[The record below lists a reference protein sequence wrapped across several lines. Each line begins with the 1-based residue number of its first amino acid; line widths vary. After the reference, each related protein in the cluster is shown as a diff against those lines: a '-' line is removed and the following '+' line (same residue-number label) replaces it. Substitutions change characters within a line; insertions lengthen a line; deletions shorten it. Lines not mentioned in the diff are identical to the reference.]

1 MVEMNYSDALRA
13 GLREEMQRDERV
25 YILGQDVRNT
35 SNASAVMGDLWNEF
49 GDKRVLDTPLS
60 ETVMAGSCVGSALAG
75 FRPVLEIMFSDF
87 CFVCMDEIVQK
98 MGKWRYEHGAQ
109 ADMNLPIVVM
119 TPIGGGIGAG
129 AEHSGTPIAYFM
141 HSPGLKIA
149 VPSTP
154 YDAKGLIKT
163 AIRDN
168 NPVMFFQ
175 HKMFVYNHRLT
186 EEIPDEEYL
195 IPFGVADVKR
205 EGTDVTIVAVGL
217 MVAYALGVA
226 EEFAKAGISVEVVDP
241 RTLEPLDI
249 DTIVASVQ
257 KTGRVIVAD
266 EGMERCGVAA
276 EIGMQ
281 IMEQASDALKA
292 PIRRVAAANF
302 PIPAS
307 PPLEKAVLPQ
317 PEWIAAAVQEVM
329 ASS

>member
-1 MVEMNYSDALRA
+1 
-13 GLREEMQRDERV
+13 
-25 YILGQDVRNT
+25 
-35 SNASAVMGDLWNEF
+35 MGTLWQEF
-49 GDKRVLDTPLS
+49 GDQRVIDTPLS
-60 ETVMAGSCVGSALAG
+60 ETVMAGSCVGAAMAG
-75 FRPVLEIMFSDF
+75 YRPVLEIMFSDF

-109 ADMNLPIVVM
+109 GEMKLPIVVM

-175 HKMFVYNHRLT
+175 HKMFVYNHRHT
-186 EEIPDEEYL
+186 QEIPDEEYL
-195 IPFGVADVKR
+195 IPFGVADVKQ
-205 EGTDVTIVAVGL
+205 EGSDVTIVAVGL

-226 EEFAKAGISVEVVDP
+226 QEMAKAGINVEVIDP
-241 RTLEPLDI
+241 RSLEPLDV
-249 DTIVASVQ
+249 DTIIASVR
-257 KTGRVIVAD
+257 KTGRVIIAD
-266 EGMERCGVAA
+266 EGMTRCGVAA

-281 IMEQASDALKA
+281 IMEQASDALLA
-292 PIRRVAAANF
+292 PIHRVAAANV
-302 PIPAS
+302 PVPAS

-317 PEWIAAAVQEVM
+317 PEWIAAAVQEIL
-329 ASS
+329 A

>member
-1 MVEMNYSDALRA
+1 MPEMNYSDAIRA
-13 GLREEMQRDERV
+13 GLREEMQKDDHV
-25 YILGQDVRNT
+25 FILGQDVRNT
-35 SNASAVMGDLWNEF
+35 SNASAVMGTLWQEF
-49 GDKRVLDTPLS
+49 GNKRVIDTPLS
-60 ETVMAGSCVGSALAG
+60 ETVMAGSCVGAALAG
-75 FRPVLEIMFSDF
+75 YRPVLEVMFSDF

-98 MGKWRYEHGAQ
+98 MGKWRFEHGGQ
-109 ADMNLPIVVM
+109 GDMKLPIVVM

-175 HKMFVYNHRLT
+175 HKMFVYNHRHT

-205 EGTDVTIVAVGL
+205 EGSDVTIVAVGL

-226 EEFAKAGISVEVVDP
+226 EEMSKVGVNVEVVDP
-241 RTLEPLDI
+241 RTLVPLDM
-249 DTIVASVQ
+249 DTITASVR
-257 KTGRVIVAD
+257 KTGRVIIAD
-266 EGMERCGVAA
+266 EGMSRCGVAA

-281 IMEQASDALKA
+281 IMEQAGKDLKA
-292 PIRRVAAANF
+292 PIRRIAAANV
-302 PIPAS
+302 PVPAS

-317 PEWIAAAVQEVM
+317 PEWIAAAVQEIM
-329 ASS
+329 T

>member
-1 MVEMNYSDALRA
+1 MTEMNFTEALQA
-13 GLREEMQRDERV
+13 GLREELQRDESV
-25 YILGQDVRNT
+25 FIMGQDVRNT
-35 SNASAVMGDLWNEF
+35 SNASVVMGTLWKEF
-49 GDKRVLDTPLS
+49 GDDRVLDTPLS
-60 ETVMAGSCVGSALAG
+60 ETVMAGSCVGLALG
-75 FRPVLEIMFSDF
+75 GQRPVLEIMFSDF

-98 MGKWRYEHGAQ
+98 MGKWRYEHGGQ
-109 ADMNLPIVVM
+109 GEMSLPIVVM

-175 HKMFVYNHRLT
+175 HKMFVYNSRHK

-205 EGTDVTIVAVGL
+205 EGIDVTIVAVGL

-226 EEFAKAGISVEVVDP
+226 EEFAKDGISVEVVDP

-249 DTIVASVQ
+249 DTIVTSVR
-257 KTGRVIVAD
+257 KTGRVVVVD
-266 EGMERCGVAA
+266 EGMERCGVTA
-276 EIGMQ
+276 EIAMQ
-281 IMEQASDALKA
+281 IMDHASDALKA
-292 PIRRVAAANF
+292 PIRRVAAANV
-302 PIPAS
+302 PVPAS

-317 PEWIAAAVQEVM
+317 PEWIAEAVQKVL
-329 ASS
+329 A

>member
-1 MVEMNYSDALRA
+1 MPEMNYSDALRA
-13 GLREEMQRDERV
+13 GLREEMKRDEKV

-35 SNASAVMGDLWNEF
+35 SNASAVMGSLWEEF
-49 GDKRVLDTPLS
+49 GDLRVIDTPLS
-60 ETVMAGSCVGSALAG
+60 ETAMAGSCVGAALAG
-75 FRPVLEIMFSDF
+75 YRPVLEIMFSDF

-109 ADMNLPIVVM
+109 GGMILPIVVM

-163 AIRDN
+163 AVRDN

-175 HKMFVYNHRLT
+175 HKMFVYNHRHT
-186 EEIPDEEYL
+186 EEIPEEEYL
-195 IPFGVADVKR
+195 IPFGVADIKR
-205 EGTDVTIVAVGL
+205 EGSDVTIVAVGL
-217 MVAYALGVA
+217 MVTYALGVA
-226 EEFAKAGISVEVVDP
+226 EEMSKVGINIEVIDP
-241 RTLEPLDI
+241 RTLEPLDM
-249 DTIVASVQ
+249 DTIIKSVQ
-257 KTGRVIVAD
+257 KTGRVIIAD
-266 EGMERCGVAA
+266 EGMTRCGVAA

-281 IMEQASDALKA
+281 IMEQARDALKA
-292 PIRRVAAANF
+292 PIKRVAAANR
-302 PIPAS
+302 PVPAS

-317 PEWIAAAVQEVM
+317 PEWIAAAVQEIF
-329 ASS
+329 A

>member
-1 MVEMNYSDALRA
+1 MIEMNYSDAIRA

-35 SNASAVMGDLWNEF
+35 SNASVVIGSLWNEF
-49 GDKRVLDTPLS
+49 GDERVIDTPLS
-60 ETVMAGSCVGSALAG
+60 ETAMAGSCVGSALAG
-75 FRPVLEIMFSDF
+75 FRPILEIMFSDF

-98 MGKWRYEHGAQ
+98 MGKWRYEHGGQ
-109 ADMNLPIVVM
+109 GNMSLPIVVM
-119 TPIGGGIGAG
+119 APIGGGISAG

-175 HKMFVYNHRLT
+175 HKLFVYNSRQK
-186 EEIPDEEYL
+186 EAIPDEEYL

-217 MVAYALGVA
+217 MVAYALAVA
-226 EEFAKAGISVEVVDP
+226 EEFAKADVSVEVIDP
-241 RTLEPLDI
+241 RTLEPFDI
-249 DTIVASVQ
+249 DTISTSVR
-257 KTGRVIVAD
+257 KTGRVVIVD
-266 EGMERCGVAA
+266 EGMERCGITA

-281 IMEQASDALKA
+281 IIEKAGDALKS
-292 PIRRVAAANF
+292 PIRRVAAKNV
-302 PIPAS
+302 PVPAS

-317 PEWIAAAVQEVM
+317 PEWIAEAVQQVL
-329 ASS
+329 A